1 MISNL
6 GSNLVFSEIEYFTYL
21 NLWLVSLSLLLVIFF
36 LLLSSSLLTIVSI
49 YLNAAWMEFFLTLF
63 SLWFLWLIISPSLI
77 ILLEFDLILIPS
89 FIIYSLGYQW
99 AWSFNLSFT
108 LSFLKVLVSNVG
120 TINNVAVMNSFLGI
134 LGCSYYFD
142 HYIISS
148 FFLSNCSSYYYPC
161 IFLLS
166 NILSSFYYSQSFC
179 FGLIW
184 GLRNFLS
191 SSSYYFDLGSTLW
204 NWIAVLGTYS
214 IFAFSFSFSSSLYS
228 WQSCCYV
235 PFYLFDINRFLII
248 PLWTSFKIIV
258 FSFDDLTNVFLYV
271 FYLYDFSIDSLYLIF
286 YPIFFLSYQIEWLL
300 YSL

>member
-1 MISNL
+1 MLQRDSIPFHIILAVFKALFSGVPIQASQLFLKIGFLINTIEGVGQCLSCGSLFIILQLKEFLYSYFSLSDVMI
-6 GSNLVFSEIEYFTYL
+6 GSIFYFTTGL
-21 NLWLVSLSLLLVIFF
+21 HGFHVLFGSFG
-36 LLLSSSLLTIVSI
+36 
-49 YLNAAWMEFFLTLF
+49 FFLT
-63 SLWFLWLIISPSLI
+63 LWLIISPSLI

-184 GLRNFLS
+184 GLRNL
-191 SSSYYFDLGSTLW
+191 LV
-204 NWIAVLGTYS
+204 NS
-214 IFAFSFSFSSSLYS
+214 IFASAIQWLDER
-228 WQSCCYV
+228 W
-235 PFYLFDINRFLII
+235 
-248 PLWTSFKIIV
+248 
-258 FSFDDLTNVFLYV
+258 
-271 FYLYDFSIDSLYLIF
+271 SIRLVND
-286 YPIFFLSYQIEWLL
+286 
-300 YSL
+300 